1 MKRTISK
8 LLLTAGV
15 AAVMLSACSKVPE
28 ESKYIPKEAGL
39 VLELNAKQL
48 SEKLV
53 TNGFTMDKLMQ
64 AAQSGDSAKD
74 AKSWEEAKNSGIDL
88 TSNFFVSFVF
98 KGQMSENKSYIEAT
112 ASLKDAAKFENFLKT
127 NLAGYEMKTGKDFKY
142 TWDKKNSALITWNDK
157 TVLYLTQLPTSKLS
171 GLPGATDVPAAGDT
185 EEGVDEEAYPVDSV
199 TKADVTPVANVTAE
213 LPDEA
218 AVLLTEADHLYHLKE
233 AETAGS
239 LEPFKKLL
247 KENADISLFFNS
259 EATYNSGMLTMLPAN
274 FKKLMEGSYTTATA
288 NFEKGKVVMNTNSY
302 AGKQMMEI
310 FKKYGKREIDMDML
324 DKYPGENITGFLA
337 YAFDFHMIGEI
348 VKSVGMDG
356 MVNMMLSQKSGLTM
370 DDLLNAFDGQLVYV
384 SSDFHMERVPNPYF
398 EGDTMDKPKSNWI
411 FNMKVA
417 NKEAFNKVMTSPL
430 LSGIFTKEGDKYVL
444 ANPEMGATMPAMSL
458 TEKSITLGSD
468 SVLLD
473 KYLGGKGKIKLPE
486 GVNGKV
492 KGNMLYGYLD
502 FEKLA
507 SAVPMNSVGEDE
519 KAVVTKAK
527 DLLKDLTISA
537 KPISGDVQSGEVVL
551 NFRDQNRNSLVQLV
565 EVATEA
571 AKLAKAKEEKRKQEQ
586 AAEDSLYNMV
596 PVDSAAIQ

>member
-39 VLELNAKQL
+39 VFELNAKQL

-53 TNGFTMDKLMQ
+53 TNGFTMDKLMA

-74 AKSWEEAKNSGIDL
+74 AKSWEDAKNSGIDL

-98 KGQMSENKSYIEAT
+98 RGQVNENKSYIEAT
-112 ASLKDAAKFENFLKT
+112 ASLKDVTKFENFLKT
-127 NLAGYEMKTGKDFKY
+127 NLSGYEVKTGKDFKY
-142 TWDKKNSALITWNDK
+142 TWDKKSSALITWNDK
-157 TVLYLTQLPTSKLS
+157 TVLYLMHLPTSKLN
-171 GLPGATDVPAAGDT
+171 GLPGTGGEPAEDAA
-185 EEGVDEEAYPVDSV
+185 EVDAEAYP
-199 TKADVTPVANVTAE
+199 ADTAAPVEAVATPVANVTAE

-218 AVLLTEADHLYHLKE
+218 AVLISEADHLYHLKE

-324 DKYPGENITGFLA
+324 EKYPGENITGFIA

-384 SSDFHMERVPNPYF
+384 SSDFKMERVPNPYF
-398 EGDTMDKPKSNWI
+398 EGDTLDKPKSNWI

-430 LSGIFTKEGDKYVL
+430 LANMFVKEGDKYVL
-444 ANPEMGATMPAMSL
+444 ASPDMAASMPAMSL

-468 SVLLD
+468 SVLLGQ
-473 KYLGGKGKIKLPE
+473 YLGGKGKIKLPE
-486 GVNGKV
+486 AVNGKV
-492 KGNMLYGYLD
+492 KGSMLYGYLD

-571 AKLAKAKEEKRKQEQ
+571 AKVAKAKEEQRKREQ
-586 AAEDSLYNMV
+586 AAEDSLYNLV